1 MSAAAGTGGAAP
13 IKILL
18 VGPSKSRKS
27 PLACMLAGQCDAITA
42 INPGPT
48 VGVRILELDRSG
60 VAVELWDVAGDQSYE
75 ATWPAVMKDA
85 DGVLLVYNPEAPAAA
100 VRLAHAGRWSQHPRG
115 RSCLP
120 TLLVG
125 PSRRWCRTLVP
136 AEGGGAV
143 DRVVRRQAGHQER
156 EGPGDCAGRRRARCV
171 VTCAGRASCPNGA
184 L

>member
-1 MSAAAGTGGAAP
+1 VCNDSRTRAAVWRVMHNLQHRWICVEVAWTANPTWQGIEASLRLHSGLEFPMSAAAGTGGPAP

-100 VRLAHAGRWSQHPRG
+100 VRCLHVACWLRSQRV
-115 RSCLP
+115 RSGNSS
-120 TLLVG
+120 LLRSHLLM
-125 PSRRWCRTLVP
+125 SR
-136 AEGGGAV
+136 
-143 DRVVRRQAGHQER
+143 
-156 EGPGDCAGRRRARCV
+156 
-171 VTCAGRASCPNGA
+171 
-184 L
+184 

>member
-1 MSAAAGTGGAAP
+1 MSAAAGTGGPAP

-100 VRLAHAGRWSQHPRG
+100 VRCLHVACWLRSQRV
-115 RSCLP
+115 RSGNSS
-120 TLLVG
+120 LLRSHLLM
-125 PSRRWCRTLVP
+125 SR
-136 AEGGGAV
+136 
-143 DRVVRRQAGHQER
+143 
-156 EGPGDCAGRRRARCV
+156 
-171 VTCAGRASCPNGA
+171 
-184 L
+184 